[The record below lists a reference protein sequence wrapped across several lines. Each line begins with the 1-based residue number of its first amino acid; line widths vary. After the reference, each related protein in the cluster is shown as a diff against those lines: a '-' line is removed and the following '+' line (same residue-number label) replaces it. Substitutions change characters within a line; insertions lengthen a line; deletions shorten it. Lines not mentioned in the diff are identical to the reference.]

1 MNDGK
6 PAGNGARRLAMPDI
20 SRYRA
25 GNTGIPFAHR
35 LEGPAAGPEVLV
47 TALVHGN
54 EVCGAHALDHLLGR
68 GPQPR
73 RGAITAVFCNPEA
86 ALTTLAGRPGPSR
99 YLDEDLNRVWSPG
112 VLEGGRNSAEL
123 RRARRLRPL
132 VERAG
137 LLLDIHSM
145 QSSHTP
151 VMLAGPL
158 EKGRR
163 LAREVG
169 VPEVVISDAGHAAG
183 VRLRDF
189 GGFADPESA
198 KNALLVECGQH
209 LDPASA
215 AVAVEVLYR
224 FLVVAGVV
232 DAADVAPFV
241 AMRPP
246 ARQRFLQVTEAV
258 TVETDAFRF
267 VRSFQSL
274 EAIEAPGTLL
284 AHDGVK
290 EVRTPYPDCV
300 LVMPSRRPARGT
312 TAVRLAH
319 VLRPGAD
326 PSG

>member
-6 PAGNGARRLAMPDI
+6 PDGNDARRLAMPDI

-25 GNTGIPFAHR
+25 GNTGIPFVHR

-73 RGAITAVFCNPEA
+73 RGTVTAVFCNPEA
-86 ALTTLAGRPGPSR
+86 ALTTAGGRPGPSR
-99 YLDEDLNRVWSPG
+99 YLDDDLNRLWSPG
-112 VLEGGRNSAEL
+112 VLEGGRDSAEL

-132 VERAG
+132 VEHAE
-137 LLLDIHSM
+137 LLLDLHSM

-158 EKGRR
+158 AKGRR
-163 LAREVG
+163 LAGKVG

-215 AVAVEVLYR
+215 AFAVEVLYR
-224 FLVVAGVV
+224 FLVVAGVL

-241 AMRPP
+241 SMRRPG
-246 ARQRFLQVTEAV
+246 RQRFLQVTEAV
-258 TVETDAFRF
+258 AVETGEFRF
-267 VRSFQSL
+267 ARPFQSL
-274 EAIEAPGTLL
+274 ETIAQPGTLL

-300 LVMPSRRPARGT
+300 LVMPSRRPARGS

-319 VLRPGAD
+319 ALRPDAD
-326 PSG
+326 PPG

>member
-1 MNDGK
+1 MSAGK
-6 PAGNGARRLAMPDI
+6 TAGNGVGRLAMPDI

-35 LEGPAAGPEVLV
+35 LEGPAAGPEVLI

-54 EVCGAHALDHLLGR
+54 EVCGAHALDHLLSH
-68 GPQPR
+68 GPRPR
-73 RGAITAVFCNPEA
+73 RGAVTAVFGNPEA
-86 ALTTLAGRPGPSR
+86 ALTTSAGRPGPGR
-99 YLDEDLNRVWSPG
+99 YLDEDLNRVWAPA
-112 VLEGGRNSAEL
+112 VLDGGRDTAEL

-132 VERAG
+132 VERAE

-145 QSSHTP
+145 QSAHTP
-151 VMLAGPL
+151 LMLAGPL

-169 VPEVVISDAGHAAG
+169 VPEVVVSDVGHAAG
-183 VRLRDF
+183 VRLRDH

-215 AVAVEVLYR
+215 ALAVETLYR
-224 FLVVAGVV
+224 FLAVAGVV
-232 DAADVAPFV
+232 DAADVAAFLP
-241 AMRPP
+241 ASRPP
-246 ARQRFLQVTEAV
+246 PQRFLQVTEAV

-267 VRSFQSL
+267 VRPFQSL
-274 EAIEAPGTLL
+274 ESVAEEGTLL
-284 AHDGVK
+284 ARDGVK

-300 LVMPSRRPARGT
+300 LVMPSRRPSRGT

-319 VLRPGAD
+319 AL
-326 PSG
+326 PS